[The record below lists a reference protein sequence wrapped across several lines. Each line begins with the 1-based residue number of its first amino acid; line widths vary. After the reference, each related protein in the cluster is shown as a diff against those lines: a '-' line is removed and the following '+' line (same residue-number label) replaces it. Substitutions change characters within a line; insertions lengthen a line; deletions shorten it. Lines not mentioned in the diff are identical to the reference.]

1 MSKYKSYLVSGFTL
15 ATIILSVAQGL
26 SLLFAF
32 SASLIFSIIVLAGSS
47 GGVKALAAVA
57 WDNVLQ
63 YRVLYLFILLIG
75 ANISVWMA
83 SGIVP
88 AVMYYGFEY
97 LAGTNFLL
105 VAFLITGGM
114 SIFMG
119 TAVGTISTLG
129 IALLGIGR
137 GFGIPQ
143 GVLLGGLV
151 SGAFLADKISPIS
164 GLLNLTMKVTEL
176 NYRQLFKSMAKT
188 LLPVLAITGMVYL
201 VLGARFPVSDSNL
214 ILQYQESIQGAF
226 NISPLLLLLPL
237 AVILLPLFGVK
248 TMPAVLAGLAGGG
261 VLTLALQKT
270 SLPELLDYI
279 LWGYK
284 AASQSQDLNTILV
297 SGGIRGMAEIVL
309 IVIAIIAL
317 SGVLEQ
323 SGVLRPLLHKPIAAV
338 TGRGELIFKTGI
350 ISMLLSAVTC
360 DQTAGI
366 ILQGQAYRAKFRETG
381 LGDAILA
388 RTISDTGTIVA
399 PLIPW
404 NVNALI
410 IGLAT
415 GISALEY
422 APYAALC
429 YIFPVWTLVFVPLL
443 INKSPEP
450 EEMKNREVL
459 N

>member
-1 MSKYKSYLVSGFTL
+1 
-15 ATIILSVAQGL
+15 
-26 SLLFAF
+26 
-32 SASLIFSIIVLAGSS
+32 
-47 GGVKALAAVA
+47 
-57 WDNVLQ
+57 
-63 YRVLYLFILLIG
+63 
-75 ANISVWMA
+75 
-83 SGIVP
+83 
-88 AVMYYGFEY
+88 MYYGFEY

-226 NISPLLLLLPL
+226 HISPLLLLLPL

-323 SGVLRPLLHKPIAAV
+323 SGMLRPLLHKPIAAV

-443 INKSPEP
+443 INKSPLP